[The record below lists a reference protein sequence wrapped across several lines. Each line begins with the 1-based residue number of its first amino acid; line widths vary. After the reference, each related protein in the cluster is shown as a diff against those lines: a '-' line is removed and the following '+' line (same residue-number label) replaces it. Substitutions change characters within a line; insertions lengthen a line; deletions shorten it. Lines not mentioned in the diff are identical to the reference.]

1 MKNLTIMYMRFWP
14 DRHGGV
20 EEHLWRFASR
30 AASHVNVE
38 VLTENRNDY
47 ADTESPMPNL
57 TIHRIKNNLPFIWR
71 WPYLARLRM
80 WMKQLSTHPPKGWIW
95 TIEPTA
101 TMAAILSGYGSRVI
115 YNPPSCFGTM
125 HKVWENQ
132 PHVETMK
139 VAGLNRWFDQLAF
152 TRATKVVVASRSL
165 GKQYTLCY
173 GSRDNVHVVARGA
186 DRELIQELP
195 DKRQSRQ
202 HHGLEPHAFIIG
214 FVGRLDPCKD
224 IPHLINA
231 CACPGVLRPQDR
243 VLIVGDGPDKMRIQG
258 CIRANGLSDRVILA
272 GALHD
277 EALRQAYA
285 AMDVFV
291 LPSVYEGYGMV
302 ILEAMAAGLPVIG
315 RPGDWKTS
323 FTSMPEMIQHQV
335 TGLLMHEHN
344 PEDLAEKLQWMSRRP
359 ERRVAMG
366 KRGRDSL
373 AHRTWDMVVED
384 YLKLLDDEKSG
395 EIKIAA

>member
-1 MKNLTIMYMRFWP
+1 MKHLTIMYMRFWP

-30 AASHVNVE
+30 AAKHVNVQ
-38 VLTENRNDY
+38 VLTENRGDY
-47 ADTESPMPNL
+47 ADTESPVENL
-57 TIHRIKNNLPFIWR
+57 TIHRVKNNLPFIWR

-80 WMKQLSTHPPKGWIW
+80 WMKQLSAHPPKGWIW

-101 TMAAILSGYGSRVI
+101 TMAAILCGYGNKVI

-125 HKVWENQ
+125 HKVWEHQ

-139 VAGLNRWFDQLAF
+139 IAGIVRWFDQLAF
-152 TRATKVVVASRSL
+152 TRAAKVVVASRSL

-173 GSRDNVHVVARGA
+173 GIRDNVHVVSRGA
-186 DRELIQELP
+186 DRELIQDLP
-195 DKRQSRQ
+195 PKKESRRK
-202 HHGLEPHAFIIG
+202 HGLDEHAFVIG

-243 VLIVGDGPDKMRIQG
+243 VLIIGDGPDKMRIQG
-258 CIRANGLSDRVILA
+258 CIRSNGLSDRVILA
-272 GALHD
+272 GSLHD
-277 EALRQAYA
+277 EALREAYA

-335 TGLLMHEHN
+335 NGLLMHEHN
-344 PEDLAEKLQWMSRRP
+344 PEDLAQKLQWMSCRP
-359 ERRVAMG
+359 ERRIAMG

-373 AHRTWDMVVED
+373 AERTWDMVVDD
-384 YLKLLDDEKSG
+384 YLKLLDEDKNDQ
-395 EIKIAA
+395 IPVAA

>member
-1 MKNLTIMYMRFWP
+1 MNHLTIMYMRFWP

-38 VLTENRNDY
+38 VLTENRGDHP
-47 ADTESPMPNL
+47 ACESPMPNL
-57 TIHRIKNNLPFIWR
+57 TIHRFKNSTPFIWR

-80 WMKQLSTHPPKGWIW
+80 WMKQLSAHPPKGWIW

-101 TMAAILSGYGSRVI
+101 TMAAILSGYGNRVI

-132 PHVETMK
+132 PHVDTMK
-139 VAGLNRWFDQLAF
+139 IAGIVRWFDQLAF
-152 TRATKVVVASRSL
+152 TRAAKVVVASRSL

-173 GSRDNVHVVARGA
+173 GVRDNVHVVPRGA
-186 DRELIQELP
+186 DRELISELP
-195 DKRQSRQ
+195 NRQISRKKL
-202 HHGLEPHAFIIG
+202 GLDANAFVIG

-231 CACPGVLRPQDR
+231 CACPSVLRPHDR

-258 CIRANGLSDRVILA
+258 SIRANGLSDRVILT
-272 GALHD
+272 GSLHD
-277 EALRQAYA
+277 EELRQAYS

-359 ERRVAMG
+359 ERRIAMG
-366 KRGRDSL
+366 KRARAAL
-373 AHRTWDMVVED
+373 AERTWEAVVED
-384 YLKLLDDEKSG
+384 YLKLLPDDPG
-395 EIKIAA
+395 QNIQIAA